1 MMYAQDKQHVPD
13 RVELKGILSEF
24 RDALEEEIDKI
35 KKAVSLPRY
44 SLAGAKSKA
53 MVPTSG
59 IALMLNMSPLF
70 RQICPVS
77 W

>member
-35 KKAVSLPRY
+35 KKTVSLPRY

-59 IALMLNMSPLF
+59 IAL
-70 RQICPVS
+70 RICPLS
-77 W
+77 SGRYAL